1 MDPHRISVKLY
12 LDDPAGLDPEAVVS
26 PFHRYIREDLVVG
39 TPIDVARY
47 AHVVNGPGIL
57 IIGHQLDYAI
67 DYAEGRAG
75 ISVTRK
81 RDAGGTFAE
90 QVRDLAG
97 EAARLSLL
105 LQGEDGIGDAGRVG
119 TGEALVTILD
129 RYEAPNDDETLL
141 RVDPALREAFEPLSE
156 SATVDAVRVGTSRE
170 PFAARVAITS
180 PRPLEHW
187 AEGSAALAS

>member
-12 LDDPAGLDPEAVVS
+12 LEDPAALDPEAVVP

-81 RDAGGTFAE
+81 RDAEGAFAD
-90 QVRDLAG
+90 QLRVLAA

-129 RYEAPNDDETLL
+129 RYEAPNDDETLV
-141 RVDPALREAFEPLSE
+141 RVEPALREAFEPLSE
-156 SATVDAVRVGTSRE
+156 CAALEVSRVGASRE

-180 PRPLEHW
+180 ARPLEHW
-187 AEGSAALAS
+187 AEGSAALA

>member
-1 MDPHRISVKLY
+1 MNPHRISVKLY
-12 LDDPAGLDPEAVVS
+12 LDDPAALDAEAVVP
-26 PFHRYIREDLVVG
+26 PFHRYIREDAVG
-39 TPIDVARY
+39 GIPIDVARY
-47 AHVVNGPGIL
+47 AHVVNGPGVL

-81 RDAGGTFAE
+81 RDPEGTLAE
-90 QVRDLAG
+90 QVRDLAA

-129 RYEAPNDDETLL
+129 RYEAPNDDETLV
-141 RVDPALREAFEPLSE
+141 RVEPALREAFEPLSE
-156 SATVDAVRVGTSRE
+156 SGAVEVTRVGGARE
-170 PFAARVAITS
+170 PFAARVAINTA
-180 PRPLEHW
+180 RPLEHW
-187 AEGSAALAS
+187 AEGSATLA

>member
-12 LDDPAGLDPEAVVS
+12 LEDPAALDPEAVVA
-26 PFHRYIREDLVVG
+26 PFHRYIREDAVG
-39 TPIDVARY
+39 GIPIDVARY

-81 RDAGGTFAE
+81 RDAGGTLAE
-90 QVRDLAG
+90 QVRDLAA

-105 LQGEDGIGDAGRVG
+105 LQAEDGIGEAGRVG

-129 RYEAPNDDETLL
+129 RYEAPNDDETLV
-141 RVDPALREAFEPLSE
+141 RVEPALRDGFEPLSE
-156 SATVDAVRVGTSRE
+156 CAALEVSRVGTSRE

-180 PRPLEHW
+180 ARPLEHW
-187 AEGSAALAS
+187 AEGSAALA

>member
-12 LDDPAGLDPEAVVS
+12 LEDPAALDPEAVVA
-26 PFHRYIREDLVVG
+26 PFHRYIREDAVG
-39 TPIDVARY
+39 GIPIDVARY

-81 RDAGGTFAE
+81 RDAGGTLAE
-90 QVRDLAG
+90 QVRDLAA

-105 LQGEDGIGDAGRVG
+105 LQAEDGIREAGRVG

-129 RYEAPNDDETLL
+129 RYEAPNDDETLV
-141 RVDPALREAFEPLSE
+141 RVEPALRDGFEPLSE
-156 SATVDAVRVGTSRE
+156 CAALEVSRVGTSRE

-180 PRPLEHW
+180 ARPLEHW
-187 AEGSAALAS
+187 AEGSAALA

>member
-1 MDPHRISVKLY
+1 MNPHRISVKLY
-12 LDDPAGLDPEAVVS
+12 LDDPAALDAEAVVS
-26 PFHRYIREDLVVG
+26 PFHRYIREDSVG
-39 TPIDVARY
+39 GIPIDVARY
-47 AHVVNGPGIL
+47 AHVVNGPGVL

-81 RDAGGTFAE
+81 RDAGGTLAE
-90 QVRDLAG
+90 QVRDLAA

-105 LQGEDGIGDAGRVG
+105 LQAEDGIREAGRVG

-129 RYEAPNDDETLL
+129 RYEAPNDDETLV
-141 RVDPALREAFEPLSE
+141 RVEPALRDGFEPLSE
-156 SATVDAVRVGTSRE
+156 CAALEVSRVGTSRE

-180 PRPLEHW
+180 ARPLEHW
-187 AEGSAALAS
+187 AEGSAALA

>member
-12 LDDPAGLDPEAVVS
+12 LEDPAALDAEAVVP

-81 RDAGGTFAE
+81 RDAEGPFAD
-90 QVRDLAG
+90 QVRVLAA

-105 LQGEDGIGDAGRVG
+105 LQGEDGIGEAARVG

-129 RYEAPNDDETLL
+129 RYEAPNDDETLV
-141 RVDPALREAFEPLSE
+141 RVEPALRDAFEPLSD
-156 SATVDAVRVGTSRE
+156 SAAIEVGRVGSSRE
-170 PFAARVAITS
+170 PFAARVTITS
-180 PRPLEHW
+180 ARPLEHW
-187 AEGSAALAS
+187 AEGSAALA

>member
-12 LDDPAGLDPEAVVS
+12 LEDPAALDAEAVVP

-81 RDAGGTFAE
+81 RDAEGSFAD
-90 QVRDLAG
+90 QVRVLAA

-105 LQGEDGIGDAGRVG
+105 LQGEDGIGEAARVG

-129 RYEAPNDDETLL
+129 RYEAPNDDETLV
-141 RVDPALREAFEPLSE
+141 RVEPALRDAFEPLPD
-156 SATVDAVRVGTSRE
+156 SAAIEVGRVGSSRE
-170 PFAARVAITS
+170 PFAARVTIAS

-187 AEGSAALAS
+187 AEGSAALA